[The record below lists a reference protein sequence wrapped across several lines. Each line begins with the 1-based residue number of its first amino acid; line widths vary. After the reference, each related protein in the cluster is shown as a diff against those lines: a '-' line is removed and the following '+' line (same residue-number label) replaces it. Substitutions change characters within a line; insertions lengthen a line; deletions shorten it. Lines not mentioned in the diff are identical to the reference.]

1 MISVKRIGNDGLS
14 GSCVSS
20 FVLLCQGCQSLR
32 LFFFFSNGH
41 RFSAHYFHSHITDD
55 ISRVRFYF
63 ERLAAHV
70 RLRGRARS
78 EALQDPPPIFFQ
90 ANDQGKGVKE
100 ELLIGIDYY
109 LHWPRC

>member
-1 MISVKRIGNDGLS
+1 MTVFVARVSRLLFCYVRVVNH
-14 GSCVSS
+14 CV
-20 FVLLCQGCQSLR
+20 F
-32 LFFFFSNGH
+32 FFFFSNGH

-109 LHWPRC
+109 LHRPRC